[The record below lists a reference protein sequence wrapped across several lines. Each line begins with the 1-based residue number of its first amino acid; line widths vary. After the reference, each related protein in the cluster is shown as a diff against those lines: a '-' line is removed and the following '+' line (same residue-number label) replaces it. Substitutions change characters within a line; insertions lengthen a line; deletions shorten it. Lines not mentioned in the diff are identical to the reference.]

1 MGTSSRR
8 SAPRSPN
15 WRKAKRH
22 ASGLVSTGSSSASIT
37 PKSAISSYLNASG
50 GGSALIGGVGGG
62 GGSGG
67 RRTSGTTAVSRAG
80 GAAQVLGSFLGDV
93 ATEGLDSAL
102 QKQGLGDLIGK
113 SPEVV
118 IAGIV
123 DALSGNGATLSD
135 AILRTAHIET
145 LSDFFDESM
154 IDYDS
159 LRDNWEDAL
168 DAERLLQILEDFLSN
183 VIFQQWISDMA
194 ENLENNAVSAD
205 ILADR
210 EKEVKDFIKGQVSF
224 ELGGVDALK
233 VDWQGEEGA
242 NFISECLK
250 AAIELM
256 EE

>member
-8 SAPRSPN
+8 SAPSSSS

-62 GGSGG
+62 GSGG
-67 RRTSGTTAVSRAG
+67 RRTSGTTAIGRAG
-80 GAAQVLGSFLGDV
+80 AAAQVIGSFLGDV

-102 QKQGLGDLIGK
+102 QNQGLGDLIGK

-118 IAGIV
+118 ITGIV

-135 AILRTAHIET
+135 AILRAAHIET
-145 LSDFFDESM
+145 LGDVFDET
-154 IDYDS
+154 ITDYDS
-159 LRDNWEDAL
+159 LRDNWEAAL
-168 DAERLLQILEDFLSN
+168 DAERLLQILEEFLSN
-183 VIFQQWISDMA
+183 VIFQQWVSDMA

-210 EKEVKDFIKGQVSF
+210 EKEVKDFIKGLVSF